1 MQAESVAAF
10 AGLLADRSR
19 ASVCLALLDG
29 RAWTVGELARHACVG
44 PSTMS
49 EHLSVLVDA
58 GLLAQERQGR
68 HRYVRLAGPGVA
80 ELVEDLA
87 AVAGVPVPIQS
98 LRGTR
103 SHAELAAGRTCYDH
117 LAGQLGVQLFD
128 CMVRRALLDTR
139 VGLVLTGA
147 GSAWLARLG
156 CDLDPRP
163 SRRPLLRTC
172 LDWTE
177 RRHHLGGRVGA
188 SLHTVLLS
196 HGWTTRGTRPR
207 AVRLTDAGR
216 GALAEQ
222 LGWQLG

>member
-1 MQAESVAAF
+1 VQAESVAAF

-49 EHLSVLVDA
+49 EHLSVLVDS

-68 HRYVRLAGPGVA
+68 HRYARLAGPGVA

-163 SRRPLLRTC
+163 SRPATAAYLPG
-172 LDWTE
+172 LD
-177 RRHHLGGRVGA
+177 
-188 SLHTVLLS
+188 
-196 HGWTTRGTRPR
+196 
-207 AVRLTDAGR
+207 
-216 GALAEQ
+216 
-222 LGWQLG
+222 

>member
-1 MQAESVAAF
+1 VQAESVAAF

-49 EHLSVLVDA
+49 EHLSVLVDS

-98 LRGTR
+98 L
-103 SHAELAAGRTCYDH
+103 AAPDPMPSWPQDGPAT
-117 LAGQLGVQLFD
+117 
-128 CMVRRALLDTR
+128 TTWR
-139 VGLVLTGA
+139 VNSGYSCST
-147 GSAWLARLG
+147 AW
-156 CDLDPRP
+156 
-163 SRRPLLRTC
+163 S
-172 LDWTE
+172 
-177 RRHHLGGRVGA
+177 GGRCSTPV
-188 SLHTVLLS
+188 SVWS
-196 HGWTTRGTRPR
+196 
-207 AVRLTDAGR
+207 
-216 GALAEQ
+216 
-222 LGWQLG
+222 